1 MVEGKCISIPC
12 AIFTCHV
19 SFRIIL
25 KSRNDRSPMIHVP
38 PFRYIY
44 LFIYIYLYK
53 IIYLFIYLF
62 IYTKLQIF
70 QKILQTNFFFFKFSL
85 EIFSK
90 EGKKLFM
97 KNKCD
102 VYKLPQTY
110 FPSSTNERFKKK
122 KKKRFSQGM
131 NISNFRSSHR

>member
-1 MVEGKCISIPC
+1 MIDHPWYTFLPFD
-12 AIFTCHV
+12 IF
-19 SFRIIL
+19 
-25 KSRNDRSPMIHVP
+25 
-38 PFRYIY
+38 IY
-44 LFIYIYLYK
+44 LFISIYTK
-53 IIYLFIYLF
+53 LFIYLF

-122 KKKRFSQGM
+122 KRNVFLKEW
-131 NISNFRSSHR
+131 IFRIFDHLTGE